1 MIDGG
6 IYTVVIPL
14 GRTVA
19 GFMVGVLLGILGGW
33 MALNFNQLMGYA
45 WHPEVHRHIYLV
57 SIGLGA
63 GTGAYVGWANFDI
76 RWQFVAGSVLLVL
89 AGAIAGTYLGLIY
102 GQIADETYLGRRYT
116 IVNSIHYGA
125 PMGGIAI
132 STLIGLFSKI
142 RTKGLGFG

>member
-1 MIDGG
+1 MIETN
-6 IYTVVIPL
+6 IYTLVIPL

-19 GFMVGVLLGILGGW
+19 GFIVGVILGIFGGW
-33 MALNFNQLMGYA
+33 MALNFNQLIGYA

-63 GTGAYVGWANFDI
+63 GVGAYVGWANFNI
-76 RWQFVAGSVLLVL
+76 RWPLIAGTVLLVL

-102 GQIADETYLGRRYT
+102 GQSADATYLGRRYT

-125 PMGGIAI
+125 PIGGIAI
-132 STLIGLFSKI
+132 STLLGLFSEI
-142 RTKGLGFG
+142 RTKGI